1 MSVNIFNEEV
11 CCHVSLFVS
20 IADVIVRQATEEKAE
35 NARLSSFV
43 GALALG
49 DLVKSTLGPKGMN
62 KILQSVSS
70 GDINVTNDGAT
81 ILKAIQLDNA
91 AAKILVNISKVQ
103 DDEVGDGT
111 TSVTVLA
118 AELLREAE
126 KLIGLKIHPQT
137 IVEGYRIASAAALKA
152 LEEAA
157 VDHGYVVTLCMIV
170 DLFFFF
176 DNFGISLSIK
186 VRCCDVP
193 GRPSEYRSDD
203 AFFKGVG
210 SGQGLLFKSRRRRCP
225 TIESE
230 RALLGRCISS
240 LFTHATTGIDGLG
253 SHSDHQKSRRKAD
266 RLIS

>member
-1 MSVNIFNEEV
+1 MI
-11 CCHVSLFVS
+11 SL
-20 IADVIVRQATEEKAE
+20 ADILICQATEEKAE

-157 VDHGYVVTLCMIV
+157 VDHGYVVALREVVTFC
-170 DLFFFF
+170 F
-176 DNFGISLSIK
+176 DDRISSYIK

-193 GRPSEYRSDD
+193 GRPDEYCSDD
-203 AFFKGVG
+203 AFVKGVG
-210 SGQGLLFKSRRRRCP
+210 SGQGLLCKSCRRRCI
-225 TIESE
+225 TVESE
-230 RALLGRCISS
+230 LVLLSE
-240 LFTHATTGIDGLG
+240 
-253 SHSDHQKSRRKAD
+253 
-266 RLIS
+266 

>member
-1 MSVNIFNEEV
+1 
-11 CCHVSLFVS
+11 
-20 IADVIVRQATEEKAE
+20 
-35 NARLSSFV
+35 V

-152 LEEAA
+152 LEDAA
-157 VDHGYVVTLCMIV
+157 VDHGYVVASHTV
-170 DLFFFF
+170 VAFFN
-176 DNFGISLSIK
+176 NFGISSSIK

-193 GRPSEYRSDD
+193 ERPDEYCSDD
-203 AFFKGVG
+203 AFVKGVG
-210 SGQGLLFKSRRRRCP
+210 SGQGLLCKSRGRCCS
-225 TIESE
+225 TVESE
-230 RALLGRCISS
+230 RAFLSGCIAS
-240 LFTHATTGIDGLG
+240 LFTHATAGIDGLG
-253 SHSDHQKSRRKAD
+253 SYSDHQKSRRKAD
-266 RLIS
+266 RFIS